1 MKLNVIVLDRSAQN
15 VDHTWFNRICLNKH
29 WPETFEFTEAGHGIC
44 QELDAAEL
52 SHVYEHG

>member
-1 MKLNVIVLDRSAQN
+1 MIVFDRSAQN